1 MNGLG
6 PEVLTAGKAI
16 GILDDGGLPSASWFD
31 QPIAALE
38 SIFTSPTQRAA
49 LLNLLDQLFPAQPP
63 GPLTPANEKW
73 HPLLGDQPAGNIY
86 LTIANG
92 AAPLTLGIAGDLHST
107 TSPNP
112 AALRC
117 HLPVAKIDGD
127 SVAAVAGTA
136 DGPLQ
141 LELRVELDWSRNTG
155 QSIDLHAIRLSA
167 SLSPLAA
174 SPFSVAVVLEGFSI
188 DTRPPADTKLD
199 PSQLDAAA
207 MQVVI
212 GLIRE
217 QLTQASGLT
226 GEAATVAQNLL
237 PVLGLAAGFPAFP
250 FADPSTV
257 RNWLASIASAGKL
270 AEWVGHLG
278 ALLGGSN
285 SIEGTGTSVD
295 PWRVT
300 VLQIDTNS
308 PLELTVARV
317 TAVHSNTPSLEIGLQ
332 ARYLPAGPNPAV
344 RIDVQAVFVSVPLQG
359 LDAVSVIPRAS
370 IAMAAPG
377 DATQSLIS
385 SSDISVGTLRAG
397 AQWDGSKIAPL
408 LELDGVTFTFQ
419 GVTKRYDQLDLSH
432 ADAVVA
438 AASDLVLA
446 AIQAVIGTTDAGAH
460 LAALIGIAKPAGDP
474 AWTHLADV
482 ATLVSNPTKAIA
494 AVHRASLLDPTHSWK
509 FLFAEIA
516 ESFGISDP
524 VAGTGTADDPWRVP
538 LDSDSIAVELAAW
551 NARQSTNTADPEQL
565 RIGVRLS
572 VANDPWNLSWL
583 AELLA
588 FDLPASGSAAIAL
601 LGAQHARLQLAPIPM
616 PPETAGVA
624 ISADSLALQLEWSP
638 GNALQIQ
645 AVLANLTVVADS
657 STIHVPALAFP
668 PPAAFDFSNPQPTLG
683 ISATDLQTLFRALL
697 SRGALSWAGTD
708 GLTLAALFG
717 LHGDLPGLQSDWPL
731 LTGSFFS
738 DPSEA
743 LRTWLGKLI
752 TSQSADGSPFLPN
765 ALAWLQAFLG
775 NTRPELDAPA
785 PDAVGGSGSYD
796 DPWAVEL
803 APGVEL
809 LTWLEPSGPPS
820 AWATGIANLIATH
833 EFYDELVQW
842 GETFGSLVPTA
853 QEALTKQDIGQLV
866 AGLTAL
872 EGWFLST
879 DGFVAVESQTPS
891 GATWTSGTA
900 VAAAHLQQPSNP
912 AAISQINAQIS
923 TWNPLTKVVLLLG
936 PAFSDHTIWNNLLG
950 GITVKPNFNLR
961 VPGTDPQSVDLDG
974 VTDVADFYT
983 CDLAPG
989 DLASVTAQIGRVVA
1003 RIAELRPS
1011 ISVTLVAHSTAG
1023 IAARAFTAANPSAVH
1038 GLITLGTPHL
1048 GSPLLPILDA
1058 SAASAIR
1065 TIHELT
1071 PTLPTGPLRDA
1082 LDAIT
1087 SALDNLLPSF
1097 SADAF
1102 QAPATQDTGGVPA
1115 LAIPGTVGVSLF
1127 VQMKQALHDLATAS
1141 AAATKPAPTHLAFG
1155 ARIHLDFGEDGEIE
1169 TDVALRCDSA
1179 RLALQPGAPEPP
1191 RAARGYG
1198 AQISLSRP
1206 GDWLAG
1212 SAASNTRVRWA
1223 ELGITTASTSSLVP
1237 FVRLHGAAFESPALG
1252 VVDLTHPQAQV
1263 LLGTLFHSVSDLA
1276 ADAGP
1281 AFTSVLNLLGT
1292 LGITVAD
1299 PHGGVA
1305 LSLDT
1310 FRALT
1315 TDPKGYLGP
1324 RLGPALTQT
1333 LVLPDPFHFY
1343 VDGSTAGVRTDSI
1356 AFSSLAGASVD
1367 ARVSLTSLQPS
1378 LDLTFTV
1385 GSATLQFAHSTG
1397 RLTLVAPPW
1406 IDPLVLIPLPP
1417 ASQIEAAFK
1426 HAIPRLLLSA
1436 AASAAI
1442 EAALETDVGIG
1453 PLVALLE
1460 DPGAFLVSTSAL
1472 GDGRCLD
1479 AGRITNLLE
1488 TIADLRGV
1496 VASPQLALPAGLQL
1510 GATGSD
1516 PVEVA
1521 ISTATPIG
1529 GILDLQLAA
1538 RIDCSR
1544 HVTPAGAATLN
1555 LALPGSWPSL
1565 AIAFGVD
1572 PSGVSLILTPQTDPP
1587 IAPIQLL
1594 PKFSGLGPLLGTAA
1608 ALLPSA
1614 LDKLVDAVDP
1624 STLRDDTLAVGQ
1636 AFGLYDPAGKFSAHA
1651 DAWRALTQGDWS
1663 SALSSGIQTTAA
1675 AALAK
1680 VLGHAAGSVTVS
1692 GRTAVIQVGND
1703 FRAALGWDSGPSL
1716 SLTTTALKAANG
1728 ALTSDIA
1735 LGFAAGKPLANVTLA
1750 LNLESSIGV
1759 IVTPALKMA
1768 YDGAS
1773 LGIGLLPLGTAN
1785 EAILAVDL
1793 APTPAIR
1800 HSADFASHLA
1810 SEWILPVASEPLVRA
1825 AKPHFALNVWTG
1837 GPTLQD
1843 LLTRVGVIASTGDLA
1858 TPLPSVDTLVHNLVS
1873 AFASQA
1879 EVAISGFKLKF
1890 ISDTTGLGVNLRGS
1904 LDLPLSGVDLQVRFE
1919 NPSLPTAHPGVS
1931 IYLFNPAGSFAP
1943 ELSISGLGFALEGP
1957 GGTPLINNSGFRMQ
1971 GAGGNLFFDFNSSIQ
1986 NFGAALDVKGLGI
1999 PLGLLGGD
2007 HDGGNPVASSLLQ
2020 GAQATN
2026 DDPEPVNPA
2035 IDVTVSYL
2043 NENFG
2048 IQLGGPAPPVW
2059 IAVHRSFGP
2068 IYIDQLGVSWNANAA
2083 DLLVDATIKVAALTV
2098 QTFELGLH
2106 IPFKRLLDPTKW
2118 SLDLQGLAVGFDAS
2132 PVTIAGGLIKNPGPP
2147 VEYDGVLTA
2156 EIAGRGLTVVGSYAR
2171 PTDAFGGYTSMS
2183 IFVSLPTT
2191 LGGPPYLFV
2200 TGLGGGAAYNR
2211 ELIPPTDI
2219 NEVPDFF
2226 LVSAI
2231 DDASLANNPMSAL
2244 TSMGAFVPPR
2254 RGGYWLAAGV
2264 RFNSFV
2270 VVNSVVVAYVALD
2283 RGFELGVL
2291 GVSRLQLP
2299 MDDPLVNIE
2308 MALKARF
2315 SSAEQTLLIQAQLT
2329 DHSWLLSQDCQLTG
2343 GYAFFIWFPQG
2354 HVALTIGGYHPSFQ
2368 KPPEFPDVP
2377 RLGFRWQVA
2386 DGIQIKGESYFA
2398 ITSSGY
2404 MCGGRLE
2411 ASASID
2417 GISAWFTVH
2426 LDILI
2431 QWDPFH
2437 YDFLGGIEVGV
2448 SLKIEVCFFGAC
2460 ASVSISISRG
2470 ADIHIFGKPF
2480 HADVTFDAYVTSIT
2494 LSFGGDPQPVPDALP
2509 WPTFRDKYL
2518 ISGNAANTWVAVRVV
2533 KGLIPTEPPGAQ
2545 PSPGTVAQPL
2555 KFTPEFSLITE
2566 SRMPVSGYSVTATT
2580 LDQSGAVIPV
2590 TLTSKTDAK
2599 LFDLAPMQKL
2609 KVGSV
2614 HTATFAPALTHPDL
2628 FTVEEII
2635 DLLPEATWRWYDP
2648 THLPA
2653 AANRIRAITGLRI
2666 TGVAQLQGK
2675 STLIPISTLVDD
2687 DPRFARPLPFASV
2700 AVSTGALQT
2709 AGLAAD
2715 AVAALATTAP
2725 SNKSIAAANTVLT
2738 GGGFFAQ
2745 ARAAVGL
2752 PSNGISPI
2760 SARALN
2766 RDRSAPP
2773 LLTPLSTGLTMKN
2786 VGLAKPP
2793 IFSAPVQS
2801 SAVSLS
2807 QVRLKAVLQSRP
2819 VPAADAP
2826 ATPRT
2831 TAVNVSVRNAP
2842 RMSAP
2847 KLSMVPG
2854 AKLQMVAAAKA
2865 APPTSLASPA
2875 RSMRTFEIGAL
2886 TGKTHAANFSAA
2898 AQSLMQSGVSIP
2910 AGVTHVWDLT
2920 GTAAVFEFTGGAS
2933 IRVVY
2938 LDRAG
2943 NILQD
2948 TESVVSGKLASSA
2961 PAGAEM
2967 AVFTCL
2973 GAVTSGVTLASGF
2986 GTVTSGSAPANGI
2999 SATGWQVGNSFPQV
3013 GPATI
3018 LTRGAVMRLHKPL
3031 VATSNRQKTTLGMTE
3046 ISAATAQQPGTET
3059 WLPKDTSVVMIL
3071 LDRQDPTAA
3080 SAGDLTIACPDATFA
3095 APIIGASG
3103 DRSALLYDVVSRNA
3117 NASRV
3122 TISVVSKAGWRLA
3135 GVIGLHGSS
3144 AEWASQMNGN
3154 VPPNPIADG
3163 PLAPGGALTVRFT
3176 SGGVQ

>member
-1 MNGLG
+1 
-6 PEVLTAGKAI
+6 
-16 GILDDGGLPSASWFD
+16 
-31 QPIAALE
+31 
-38 SIFTSPTQRAA
+38 
-49 LLNLLDQLFPAQPP
+49 
-63 GPLTPANEKW
+63 
-73 HPLLGDQPAGNIY
+73 
-86 LTIANG
+86 
-92 AAPLTLGIAGDLHST
+92 
-107 TSPNP
+107 
-112 AALRC
+112 LR
-117 HLPVAKIDGD
+117 
-127 SVAAVAGTA
+127 
-136 DGPLQ
+136 
-141 LELRVELDWSRNTG
+141 
-155 QSIDLHAIRLSA
+155 
-167 SLSPLAA
+167 
-174 SPFSVAVVLEGFSI
+174 
-188 DTRPPADTKLD
+188 
-199 PSQLDAAA
+199 
-207 MQVVI
+207 
-212 GLIRE
+212 
-217 QLTQASGLT
+217 
-226 GEAATVAQNLL
+226 
-237 PVLGLAAGFPAFP
+237 
-250 FADPSTV
+250 
-257 RNWLASIASAGKL
+257 
-270 AEWVGHLG
+270 
-278 ALLGGSN
+278 
-285 SIEGTGTSVD
+285 
-295 PWRVT
+295 
-300 VLQIDTNS
+300 
-308 PLELTVARV
+308 
-317 TAVHSNTPSLEIGLQ
+317 

-344 RIDVQAVFVSVPLQG
+344 RIDAQAVFVSVPLQG

-370 IAMAAPG
+370 IAMVGPG
-377 DATQSLIS
+377 DATQSLIN
-385 SSDISVGTLRAG
+385 SSDISVRSLRAG

-419 GVTKRYDQLDLSH
+419 GVAKQYDQLDLTH

-446 AIQAVIGTTDAGAH
+446 AIRAVIGTTDAGAH

-494 AVHRASLLDPTHSWK
+494 AVHHASLLDATHSWK

-516 ESFGISDP
+516 GLFGISDP
-524 VAGTGTADDPWRVP
+524 VVGTGTADDPWRVP
-538 LDSDSIAVELAAW
+538 LESDSIAVELAAW
-551 NARQSTNTADPEQL
+551 NARQSTNTADPQQL

-572 VANDPWNLSWL
+572 IANDPWNLSWL

-588 FDLPASGSAAIAL
+588 FDLPASGPASIAL

-616 PPETAGVA
+616 SPATAGVA
-624 ISADSLALQLEWSP
+624 ISADSLALRLEWSP
-638 GNALQIQ
+638 GSALQIQ
-645 AVLANLTVVADS
+645 AALANLTVATAS

-697 SRGALSWAGTD
+697 TRGALSWAGTE
-708 GLTLAALFG
+708 GLTLGALFG
-717 LHGDLPGLQSDWPL
+717 LHGNLPGLQPDWPL
-731 LTGSFFS
+731 LTGDFFS
-738 DPSEA
+738 DPFGA
-743 LRTWLGKLI
+743 LRTWLGKLV

-765 ALAWLQAFLG
+765 AVAWLQAFLRD
-775 NTRPELDAPA
+775 TRRELDAPA

-820 AWATGIANLIATH
+820 AWATAIANLIATH
-833 EFYDELVQW
+833 EVPDELVQW

-853 QEALTKQDIGQLV
+853 QEALAKQDIADLI
-866 AGLTAL
+866 AGLTEL
-872 EGWFLST
+872 EGWFLSS
-879 DGFVAVESQTPS
+879 DGFVPVDSQTPA
-891 GATWTSGTA
+891 GATWTSGIA
-900 VAAAHLQQPSNP
+900 IAAAHLQQPSNP

-923 TWNPLTKVVLLLG
+923 TWNPSTKVVLLLG

-950 GITVKPNFNLR
+950 SITVKPDFNLR
-961 VPGTDPQSVDLDG
+961 VPGTDPQSIDLDG

-983 CDLAPG
+983 CDLAAG

-1023 IAARAFTAANPSAVH
+1023 IAARAFTAANPSAVR

-1058 SAASAIR
+1058 NAASAIR

-1087 SALDNLLPSF
+1087 SALDRLLPSF

-1115 LAIPGTVGVSLF
+1115 LAIAGSVGVSLF
-1127 VQMKQALHDLATAS
+1127 AQMKQALHDLATAS

-1169 TDVALRCDSA
+1169 TDVALRCDAA

-1223 ELGITTASTSSLVP
+1223 ELGITTTSASSLMP

-1252 VVDLTHPQAQV
+1252 VVDLSHPQAQV

-1281 AFTSVLNLLGT
+1281 AFTSVMNLLGT

-1315 TDPKGYLGP
+1315 TDPTGYLGP

-1356 AFSSLAGASVD
+1356 AFSSLGASAD

-1378 LDLTFTV
+1378 LDLTLTV
-1385 GSATLQFAHSTG
+1385 GSATLQFAQSTG

-1417 ASQIEAAFK
+1417 ASQIEAASK

-1442 EAALETDVGIG
+1442 EAALETDVGVG

-1460 DPGAFLVSTSAL
+1460 DPGAFFVSTSAL

-1529 GILDLQLAA
+1529 GVLDLQLAA

-1555 LALPGSWPSL
+1555 LALPGPWPSL
-1565 AIAFGVD
+1565 TIAFGVD
-1572 PSGVSLILTPQTDPP
+1572 PSGVSLVLTPQTDPP

-1624 STLRDDTLAVGQ
+1624 STLRDDTLAVAQ

-1663 SALSSGIQTTAA
+1663 STLSTGIQTTAA

-1680 VLGHAAGSVTVS
+1680 VLSHAAGSVTVS
-1692 GRTAVIQVGND
+1692 GRTAVIQVGNG

-1750 LNLESSIGV
+1750 LHLESSIGV
-1759 IVTPALKMA
+1759 IVTPALRMS
-1768 YDGAS
+1768 YDGTS
-1773 LGIGLLPLGTAN
+1773 FGIGLLPLGTAN

-1800 HSADFASHLA
+1800 HSADFAGHLA
-1810 SEWILPVASEPLVRA
+1810 SEWILPVASELLVRT

-1858 TPLPSVDTLVHNLVS
+1858 TPLPSVDALAHNLIS

-1904 LDLPLSGVDLQVRFE
+1904 LDLPLSGVDLQIRFE

-1943 ELSISGLGFALEGP
+1943 ELSISGLGVALEGP
-1957 GGTPLINNSGFRMQ
+1957 GGNPLINNSGFRMQ
-1971 GAGGNLFFDFNSSIQ
+1971 GAGANLFFDFNSNLQ

-1999 PLGLLGGD
+1999 PLGLLSGD

-2020 GAQATN
+2020 GAQAPN

-2043 NENFG
+2043 NGNFG

-2059 IAVHRSFGP
+2059 IALHRSFGP
-2068 IYIDQLGVSWNANAA
+2068 IYIDQLGVSWNADAA

-2098 QTFELGLH
+2098 QTYELGLH

-2156 EIAGRGLTVVGSYAR
+2156 DIAGRGLTVVGSYAR
-2171 PTDAFGGYTSMS
+2171 PVDAFGGYTSMS

-2211 ELIPPTDI
+2211 DLIPPTDI
-2219 NEVPDFF
+2219 NKVPDFF

-2231 DDASLANNPMSAL
+2231 DDASLANNPMGAL

-2283 RGFELGVL
+2283 RGFELGIL

-2299 MDDPLVNIE
+2299 IGDPLVNIE

-2315 SSAEQTLLIQAQLT
+2315 SSAEETLLIQAQLT
-2329 DHSWLLSQDCQLTG
+2329 DHSWLFSQDCQLTG
-2343 GYAFFIWFPQG
+2343 GFAFFIWFPQG
-2354 HVALTIGGYHPSFQ
+2354 HFALTIGGYHPSFQ

-2398 ITSSGY
+2398 ITSSAF

-2470 ADIHIFGKPF
+2470 ADIHIFGPPF
-2480 HADVTFDAYVTSIT
+2480 HAEVTFDAYVTSIT
-2494 LSFGGDPQPVPDALP
+2494 LSFGDDPQPVPDALP

-2545 PSPGTVAQPL
+2545 PSPGTVAQPPKL
-2555 KFTPEFSLITE
+2555 TPEFSLITE

-2580 LDQSGAVIPV
+2580 LDQTGAVIPV

-2614 HTATFAPALTHPDL
+2614 HTVTFAPALTHPDF

-2675 STLIPISTLVDD
+2675 SALIPISTLVDD

-2709 AGLAAD
+2709 AGLAAE
-2715 AVAALATTAP
+2715 AVAALATTAG
-2725 SNKSIAAANTVLT
+2725 SNKSISAANTVLT

-2752 PSNGISPI
+2752 PASGISPI

-2786 VGLAKPP
+2786 VGLANPP
-2793 IFSAPVQS
+2793 VFNTPVQS
-2801 SAVSLS
+2801 PAVGLS

-2819 VPAADAP
+2819 LQAIDAP
-2826 ATPRT
+2826 LTPRT
-2831 TAVNVSVRNAP
+2831 TAIKVSVPKAP

-2854 AKLQMVAAAKA
+2854 AKLQTVAAGKA
-2865 APPTSLASPA
+2865 APPTSLANSA

-2886 TGKTHAANFSAA
+2886 TGATHATNFSAA

-2920 GTAAVFEFTGGAS
+2920 GAAAVFEFAGELAV
-2933 IRVVY
+2933 RVAY

-2961 PAGAEM
+2961 PPGAEI

-2973 GAVTSGVTLASGF
+2973 GAVTSGVALASGF
-2986 GTVTSGSAPANGI
+2986 GTVMSGIAPANGI
-2999 SATGWQVGNSFPQV
+2999 SAIGWQVGNSFPQV
-3013 GPATI
+3013 GPATV
-3018 LTRGAVMRLHKPL
+3018 LTRGAVMRLHKPF

-3122 TISVVSKAGWRLA
+3122 TISVVSKAGWSLA

-3144 AEWASQMNGN
+3144 AEWASQMNGS
-3154 VPPNPIADG
+3154 VPPNLIADG
-3163 PLAPGGALTVRFT
+3163 PLTPGGALTVRLT
-3176 SGGVQ
+3176 SGGVR